1 MNPQYQILS
10 KVNDILNTAFLP
22 VGKTTVSVSMILY
35 VLFLCILL
43 IVVTERVRVWVEKD
57 LLAKS
62 TVDPGL
68 KAVAGSLA
76 RFIFIFIGFIIILQ
90 TAGVDLSALTVVAGT
105 LGLGISFGLQSLV
118 TNVVSGII
126 IIMERPFKVG
136 DRIEFD
142 GTVGNVMMIGP
153 RSTTI
158 VTNDN
163 VSIIVPNSELIK
175 GKVTN
180 WSSNENDVQH
190 SVRFTFPVP
199 ADSKVVPEDVIRILT
214 AIALENPGV
223 LKEPK
228 PEVVLQ
234 DLSDKSNNYLLRIYT
249 KEFLARPSTL
259 RSEINLAVHKAFR
272 EKKIAF
278 ASSEKNRAEKED

>member
-10 KVNDILNTAFLP
+10 SINDVLNTAFLP

-105 LGLGISFGLQSLV
+105 LGLGISFGFQSLV

-142 GTVGNVMMIGP
+142 GTIGNVMMIGP

-180 WSSNENDVQH
+180 WSSNESDAQH
-190 SVRFTFPVP
+190 CVRFTFPVP
-199 ADSKVVPEDVIRILT
+199 ADSKVVPEDVFRILM

-228 PEVVLQ
+228 PEVILQ
-234 DLSDKSNNYLLRIYT
+234 DLAEKSNNYLLRIYT
-249 KEFLARPSTL
+249 TEFLARPSSL

-272 EKKIAF
+272 DNNIGF
-278 ASSEKNRAEKED
+278 AASDRNKGE

>member
-10 KVNDILNTAFLP
+10 SINDILNTAFLP
-22 VGKTTVSVSMILY
+22 VGKTTVSVSMLLY

-180 WSSNENDVQH
+180 WSSNENDAQH
-190 SVRFTFPVP
+190 CVRFTFPVP
-199 ADSKVVPEDVIRILT
+199 ADSKVVPEDVMRILT

-234 DLSDKSNNYLLRIYT
+234 DLSEKSNNYLLRIYT
-249 KEFLARPSTL
+249 KEYLSKPSTL

-272 EKKIAF
+272 DKKIAF
-278 ASSEKNRAEKED
+278 AASDRNKNEKED

>member
-10 KVNDILNTAFLP
+10 RINDVLNTAFLP

-76 RFIFIFIGFIIILQ
+76 RFTFIFIGFIIILQ

-105 LGLGISFGLQSLV
+105 LGLGISFGFQSLV

-180 WSSNENDVQH
+180 WSSNENDAQH
-190 SVRFTFPVP
+190 CVRFTFPVP
-199 ADSKVVPEDVIRILT
+199 ADSKVVPEDVFRILM

-234 DLSDKSNNYLLRIYT
+234 DLAEKSNNYLLRIYT
-249 KEFLARPSTL
+249 KEYLARPSSL

-272 EKKIAF
+272 EKNIAF
-278 ASSEKNRAEKED
+278 AASDKNKSEKED

>member
-22 VGKTTVSVSMILY
+22 VGKTTVSVSMLLY

-126 IIMERPFKVG
+126 IIL
-136 DRIEFD
+136 
-142 GTVGNVMMIGP
+142 
-153 RSTTI
+153 S
-158 VTNDN
+158 
-163 VSIIVPNSELIK
+163 LI
-175 GKVTN
+175 
-180 WSSNENDVQH
+180 H
-190 SVRFTFPVP
+190 
-199 ADSKVVPEDVIRILT
+199 I
-214 AIALENPGV
+214 
-223 LKEPK
+223 
-228 PEVVLQ
+228 
-234 DLSDKSNNYLLRIYT
+234 
-249 KEFLARPSTL
+249 
-259 RSEINLAVHKAFR
+259 
-272 EKKIAF
+272 
-278 ASSEKNRAEKED
+278 